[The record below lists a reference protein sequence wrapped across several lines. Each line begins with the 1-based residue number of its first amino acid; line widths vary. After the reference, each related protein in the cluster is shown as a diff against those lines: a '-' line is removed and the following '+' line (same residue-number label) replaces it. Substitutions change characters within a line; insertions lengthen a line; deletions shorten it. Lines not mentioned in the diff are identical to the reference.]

1 MGARGGSQK
10 KIHKGEGA
18 EQEGGRDVA
27 QDRKKGKT
35 KIKKIR
41 KNEPVQETGT
51 KQVGDEVSGE
61 STRRANRSAKRE
73 IQDQTP
79 TKGSRGRTRV
89 QVLTRYRKPGA
100 AAAKPRDTISA
111 KKADRKF
118 TEGQQNKSQTHQEPM
133 KGEVGTGQPT
143 AEEAR
148 RRDGEPPRQGEQLAE
163 PPEQHL
169 TPKVGAQGARGRQGD
184 MHSTGSARPRA

>member
-1 MGARGGSQK
+1 M
-10 KIHKGEGA
+10 
-18 EQEGGRDVA
+18 
-27 QDRKKGKT
+27 
-35 KIKKIR
+35 
-41 KNEPVQETGT
+41 
-51 KQVGDEVSGE
+51 
-61 STRRANRSAKRE
+61 
-73 IQDQTP
+73 
-79 TKGSRGRTRV
+79 
-89 QVLTRYRKPGA
+89 LTRYRKPGA

-184 MHSTGSARPRA
+184 MYSTGSARPRAETRPRAW